1 MKILIKTWETSLV
14 TLRSPDLGNWTEPCQ
29 AWENFSYAWSA
40 WEEAET
46 RAANL
51 ATSFDLSRAFV
62 RLCNASGFNK
72 AVLKLVENR
81 KLLPHFLSRRARH
94 GPNKKTILC
103 PLGTVSR
110 LMSRLIGCSWQY
122 RPLIADHLAIVIP
135 IILKEKN
142 IFLFNLDFPRLVGGP
157 SWPAEELGGEV

>member
-1 MKILIKTWETSLV
+1 MKILIKTWETRLV

-103 PLGTVSR
+103 PLGLVSR
-110 LMSRLIGCSWQY
+110 PMSLLIGCLTTVGASYWP
-122 RPLIADHLAIVIP
+122 RMTELVIP
-135 IILKEKN
+135 IILKEKKY
-142 IFLFNLDFPRLVGGP
+142 IFVQPWL
-157 SWPAEELGGEV
+157 SSACWPARLGGEV